1 MVHMFPPDTKQ
12 RMYAALVKHLEAAGL
27 RHEDL
32 LVSVVEVGFED
43 WYAGSPV
50 SE

>member
-1 MVHMFPPDTKQ
+1 
-12 RMYAALVKHLEAAGL
+12 MYAALVKHLEAAGL